1 MLKNLVQFGTINKK
15 FLLPLILIL
24 AQLVFVVFNK
34 YYKEPI
40 SNLAIQL
47 FMSSFGQMS
56 VKLLPLMLK
65 ISNDKEEKTENLIK
79 QKKCKHYTILSLLFM
94 ANSGIIAGAILAE
107 YYIADGPLDYTQSN
121 LFPNNDSILVSIEM
135 VFLIIISILLLKYKF
150 YKHHIIS
157 MGIFFIF
164 GIICEIILGTYND
177 IDGNFILFKIIRIV
191 GIAVDATLYCY
202 QKYMMEKYFYPYWN
216 IGFVPG
222 AVCGVASTGFLIT
235 ILINKDKE
243 NSATPFISSFYKY
256 FNEIDTAMIIV
267 RIIVVFILHF
277 IVCPLTIL
285 IIFYFSPNF
294 ILIISQFSR
303 IFHNLFDNPPEKLFC
318 IIFYII
324 QIIAMMIHLEVLE
337 LNFWGLN
344 DFTKRNIDL
353 RGIEDVSGEG
363 RDSTVSLNKI
373 DIDKDY
379 SVKTEDMDN
388 CIEMCEKE
396 GEGEREGEEG
406 E

>member
-24 AQLVFVVFNK
+24 AQLVFVILNK

-47 FMSSFGQMS
+47 YMSSFGQMS
-56 VKLLPLMLK
+56 VKLLPLILN
-65 ISNDKEEKTENLIK
+65 ISNNKKEKTENLIK

-94 ANSGIIAGAILAE
+94 LNSGITAGAILAE
-107 YYIADGPLDYTQSN
+107 YYLVNGPLDYTQSN
-121 LFPNNDSILVSIEM
+121 LFPNNDFILVSIEM
-135 VFLIIISILLLKYKF
+135 VFLIIVSILLLKYKF
-150 YKHHIIS
+150 FKHHIIS
-157 MGIFFIF
+157 MGIFFVF
-164 GIICEIILGTYND
+164 GIICEIVLGTYND
-177 IDGNFILFKIIRIV
+177 IDGYFILFKVIRIV

-202 QKYMMEKYFYPYWN
+202 QKYMMEKYYYPYWN

-235 ILINKDKE
+235 ILIDKNKE
-243 NSATPFISSFYKY
+243 NSPTPFISSFYKY
-256 FNEIDTAMIIV
+256 FNEIDSTMIII
-267 RIIVVFILHF
+267 RIIVTFILHF
-277 IVCPLTIL
+277 IVCPLTVL

-303 IFHNLFDNPPEKLFC
+303 IFYNLFYNPPEKLYC

-337 LNFWGLN
+337 INILGLSKY
-344 DFTKRNIDL
+344 TKRNICL
-353 RGIEDVSGEG
+353 RGIEDTLSEG
-363 RDSTVSLNKI
+363 RESTASLNTI
-373 DIDKDY
+373 DVNKDY
-379 SVKTEDMDN
+379 TVNEEDMN
-388 CIEMCEKE
+388 KCVEMCEKE
-396 GEGEREGEEG
+396 GEGEEGEE
-406 E
+406 